1 MKKVF
6 SLAKRHKISESN
18 INYYANPFVH
28 PKRKMA
34 CHDFI
39 YLLDGKWK
47 IGQNGVSYQLEKDT
61 VLILTAND
69 LHYGVSPC
77 EKNTKTMYF
86 HVSKEKGDKDYQA
99 GEVLTDEQVVLEP
112 FIDVSQNPNV
122 KKYFL
127 EIVNNKLS
135 NEHKKADIYFDLLL
149 TELAENHR
157 KNQDSECVEI
167 IKNAVHNNPERF
179 FTNRQLAKM
188 ANVSLK
194 TAENK
199 FKATFNKTI
208 HRYILDFKIEMAQSY
223 FKTYPNISVKEVAF
237 NLGFYDEY
245 HFSKQF
251 TRLVKIPPSKYKK
264 SLQTEKNPNS

>member
-6 SLAKRHKISESN
+6 SLQKRHSISEAN
-18 INYYANPFVH
+18 VNYYANPFVH
-28 PKRKMA
+28 PQRTMRE
-34 CHDFI
+34 HDFI

-47 IGQNGVSYQLEKDT
+47 IGQNGVTYTLEKDT
-61 VLILTAND
+61 VLILTAGD

-77 EKNTKTMYF
+77 AENTKTMYF
-86 HVSKEKGDKDYQA
+86 HVSKETGDQPYQENYTLSPNDA
-99 GEVLTDEQVVLEP
+99 LVQTCTN
-112 FIDVSQNPNV
+112 VSLNPNV
-122 KKYFL
+122 KKYFA

-135 NEHKKADIYFDLLL
+135 NEHTKADIFFDLLI
-149 TELAENHR
+149 TELS
-157 KNQDSECVEI
+157 KNDRYTHNIECVEI

-179 FTNRQLAKM
+179 FSNKELASL
-188 ANVSLK
+188 ASVSVK

-208 HRYILDFKIEMAQSY
+208 HKYILDFKISEAQSY
-223 FKTYPNISVKEVAF
+223 FNTFPHISVKEVAF

-251 TRLVKIPPSKYKK
+251 KKIAKVSPSKYKK
-264 SLQTEKNPNS
+264 SLNKNTIK